1 MTSVGLGKG
10 ALYCNYVSC
19 IFLQVAHNIKTTREL
34 QLRKKKYGF
43 KSLETDIATIH
54 CKSISLKPETYPVKL
69 PNLVLSPTP
78 TFQSS
83 SLL

>member
-1 MTSVGLGKG
+1 MV
-10 ALYCNYVSC
+10 
-19 IFLQVAHNIKTTREL
+19 
-34 QLRKKKYGF
+34 F

-54 CKSISLKPETYPVKL
+54 CKSISLKPETHPVKL

-78 TFQSS
+78 AFQAS